1 MMYKTKIYSLV
12 AFLCFSIYGIQAQ
25 VQNPKDLVILQ
36 GFYWDVFNNPTVQ
49 SDGGLY
55 SFLNKRVGNLKA
67 AQIDMIYLPPPSRGD
82 QNPGM
87 GYHPTQLFDFNSSFG
102 TETQLRTL
110 VSNLKTNQ
118 MRAMADVVINHR
130 SGSTAWAD
138 FTNPVWGCEAI
149 AENDEVKGVAGQIQ
163 PCSGQQDSGEGWSA
177 SRDLNHN
184 SSVVKNG
191 VKEFLNKLKEIGFD
205 SWRYDFVK
213 GFSGSFVQEYNNATS
228 PFFAVGE
235 HLTGWGPTLK
245 DWIDTTGKTAAAFDF
260 DEYYRI
266 GDYLKGNHS
275 RINGGTSMSGLSG
288 IFGYAD
294 RAVTFVEN
302 HDTFAGPSVIEG
314 DNIMKA
320 YAYILTH
327 PGIPCIFLQ
336 HYYGGTASKT
346 IKVNGVDT
354 KITRTYPSY
363 EAKINELVAV
373 RKSNGL
379 SAYSA
384 LNIVNTNGFY
394 AAYIDDKV
402 ALVINNDS
410 WSPSGTGWSLNT
422 SGPGYKVWSKATIDL
437 APTVSISPIGGT
449 FASGTSKTVTITAS
463 HPNSTPSIRYTLD
476 GSEPTSTSTLYI
488 SPLNISTTT
497 TVKAKSFTS
506 TKESGVASEKYEFV
520 TAKDITV
527 WFKPPA
533 SWVKPAVHYWGA
545 TPTGNLVD
553 GVWATPTFMTLD
565 TDGYYKYTF
574 KNILSVNLLFRD
586 GNSSSGVKGTTQTE
600 NVENLSG
607 DARYSWQAASPFY
620 KKEDLSNESILVESD
635 DVFSISPNPTK
646 GNIKITSKENFVS
659 YQLISVDGSLVNSGV
674 VSNNQIDLSTVS
686 NGNYIIKI
694 VDVNGNVKT
703 SKVVKL

>member
-1 MMYKTKIYSLV
+1 MIYKTKIYALV
-12 AFLCFSIYGIQAQ
+12 AFLCFFTHSIQAQ
-25 VQNPKDLVILQ
+25 VQNPKDMVLLQ
-36 GFYWDVFNNPTVQ
+36 GFYWNVFDNPTVQ

-55 SFLNKRVGNLKA
+55 NFLNKRVGNLKA

-82 QNPGM
+82 ANPGM
-87 GYHPTQLFDFNSSFG
+87 GYHPTQLYDFNSTFG
-102 TETQLRTL
+102 SETQLRTL
-110 VSNLKTNQ
+110 VSNLKTNKI
-118 MRAMADVVINHR
+118 RVMADVVVNHR

-149 AENDEVKGVAGQIQ
+149 VEDDEVKGQAGQVQ
-163 PCSGQQDSGEGWSA
+163 PCSGQQDSGEGWSG

-191 VKEFLNKLKEIGFD
+191 VKEFLGKLKDIGFD

-213 GFSGSFVQEYNNATS
+213 GFSGAYVKEYNDATS
-228 PFFAVGE
+228 PFYAVGE

-245 DWIDTTGKTAAAFDF
+245 DWIDTTGKTTGAFDF
-260 DEYYRI
+260 DTYYRI
-266 GDYLKGNHS
+266 GDYLKGNNS
-275 RINGGTSMSGLSG
+275 RINGGTSMSGLAG

-294 RAVTFVEN
+294 KAITFVEN
-302 HDTFAGPSVIEG
+302 HDTFADPSVIEG

-336 HYYGGTASKT
+336 HYYGGTATK
-346 IKVNGVDT
+346 KVGTTNV
-354 KITRTYPSY
+354 TRTFSAN
-363 EAKINELVAV
+363 ETKINELIAV
-373 RKSNGL
+373 RKSNGI

-384 LNIVNTNGFY
+384 INIANTNGFY

-402 ALVINNDS
+402 ALVINNDN

-437 APTVSISPIGGT
+437 APTVAISPIGGT

-463 HPNSTPSIRYTLD
+463 HPSSTPTIRYTLD
-476 GSEPTSTSTLYI
+476 GSEPTTSSTLYT
-488 SPLNISTTT
+488 SPFDVSTTT
-497 TVKAKSFTS
+497 TVKAKSFTA
-506 TKESGVASEKYEFV
+506 TKESGVATEKYEFV
-520 TAKDITV
+520 NAKNITV

-545 TPTGNLVD
+545 TPTGNLKD
-553 GVWATPTFMTLD
+553 AVWATPAFMTID

-574 KNILSVNLLFRD
+574 TNILSINLLFRD

-600 NVENLSG
+600 NVENLTG
-607 DARYSWQAASPFY
+607 DARYSWQTASPFY
-620 KKEDLSNESILVESD
+620 KKEDLSNESISVESD
-635 DVFSISPNPTK
+635 GVFSIYPNPTR
-646 GNIKITSKENFVS
+646 GIVKINSKENFVS
-659 YQLISVDGSLVNSGV
+659 YQLISIDGSLVTTGV
-674 VSNNQIDLSTVS
+674 ISNNQIDLSTLS
-686 NGNYIIKI
+686 NGNYIIKT
-694 VDVNGNVKT
+694 VDGNGNVKT
-703 SKVVKL
+703 NKIVKY